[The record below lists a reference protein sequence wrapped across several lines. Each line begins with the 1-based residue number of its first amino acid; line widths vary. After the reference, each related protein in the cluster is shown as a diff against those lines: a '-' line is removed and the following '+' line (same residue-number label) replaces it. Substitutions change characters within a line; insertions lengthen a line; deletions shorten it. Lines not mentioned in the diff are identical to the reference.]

1 MGSTS
6 TSETVVFRNFV
17 SELLHTTIIKD
28 YIDLLNV
35 LLKLINTKSSPLSVY
50 CITFLIVDALESMYI
65 YL

>member
-1 MGSTS
+1 M
-6 TSETVVFRNFV
+6 SETVVFRNFV

-28 YIDLLNV
+28 YTDLLNV
-35 LLKLINTKSSPLSVY
+35 LLKLINTKSSPLCL